1 MKKIKENNKSYLFVN
16 EKTIDGVQHILYKR
30 PNKDC
35 KKTITVKDIKYIA
48 AKPNVKDKF
57 ILVSDG
63 KKKTVKGDVNE
74 VWSKL
79 NNTK

>member
-1 MKKIKENNKSYLFVN
+1 MKSITNDKKKYLFVN

-35 KKTITVKDIKYIA
+35 REIKIIGGEEFIA
-48 AKPNVKDKF
+48 VNPDVKDKF

>member
-1 MKKIKENNKSYLFVN
+1 MKKITNNKKSYNFVN
-16 EKTIDGVQHILYKR
+16 EKTVDGVLYTLYRR

-35 KKTITVKDIKYIA
+35 RKTITVKGVKYIA
-48 AKPNVKDKF
+48 VNPDVKDKF

-79 NNTK
+79 TNIK